1 MSEALA
7 GITFLA
13 FANGAPDIIT
23 AVVAGSSSSDSTA
36 LIPFG
41 SIYGAALFSM
51 AFILAMVIQYSPGKL
66 LILNKTE
73 TLVPL
78 GFYLIGTIY
87 LLFVSITYGKMN
99 MLLAGIFCSL
109 YLIYIIH
116 VVYEERKKKKALSSE
131 KTLLSAQSIDAE
143 DLPI

>member
-41 SIYGAALFSM
+41 SLYGGSLFSM
-51 AFILAMVIQYSPGKL
+51 AFILSLVIKYSP
-66 LILNKTE
+66 NKVLALKKAE

-78 GFYLIGTIY
+78 GFYLIGTSY
-87 LLFVSITYGKMN
+87 LLMVSISYGKMN
-99 MLLAGIFCSL
+99 ILLAAIFCSL
-109 YLIYIIH
+109 YLIYIIY
-116 VVYEERKKKKALSSE
+116 VVYEERKKSKAAASLNR
-131 KTLLSAQSIDAE
+131 
-143 DLPI
+143 